1 MNWINTVNRIEQ
13 IKEMINKNNEYYRSI
28 VGEEYAIDNSGR
40 MVKVV
45 SFDQESL
52 MFNLS
57 LVDDY
62 KTWWDGVEDFLN
74 NVIAKQYLYKINF

>member
-13 IKEMINKNNEYYRSI
+13 IKEMINQNNEYYQSI
-28 VGEEYAIDNSGR
+28 VGNKYIIDDSGR

-45 SFDQESL
+45 RFDQESL
-52 MFNLS
+52 MFYLS

-62 KTWWDGVEDFLN
+62 KTWWDGAEDFLN
-74 NVIAKQYLYKINF
+74 NVIAKQYLYKISV